1 MGAPAP
7 ELLIVGRLRKA
18 HGIKGALVVQ
28 PMTDAPAAVFAA
40 GRRLVVGT
48 PNGEPDPAG
57 RALVV
62 ESARAQ
68 PDGSLLVQFEGIAD
82 RTGAERWRDR
92 YLLADARDL
101 EPPAAGQVYIHE
113 LAGMRVELPSGQSL
127 GTVADVLELP
137 QGLALEIT
145 NGTRTALLPFH
156 ADFVREVDRAARR
169 IVAVPPN
176 GLFE

>member
-1 MGAPAP
+1 VAAPAP

-18 HGIKGALVVQ
+18 HGIRGALVVQ
-28 PMTDAPAAVFAA
+28 PMTDAPDAVFAA

-48 PNGEPDPAG
+48 TDGEPDPAG
-57 RALVV
+57 RALTVHD
-62 ESARAQ
+62 ARPQ
-68 PDGSLLVQFEGIAD
+68 PDGSVLVQFAGIGD
-82 RTGAERWRDR
+82 RTEAERWKDR

-101 EPPAAGQVYIHE
+101 EPPKPGEVYVHE

-145 NGTRTALLPFH
+145 DGARTALLPFH
-156 ADFVREVDRAARR
+156 ADFVRQVDRAARR
-169 IVAVPPN
+169 IVAVPPD

>member
-28 PMTDAPAAVFAA
+28 PMTDAQAAVFAA
-40 GRRLVVGT
+40 RRRLVMGA
-48 PNGEPDPAG
+48 PNGEPDPGG

-62 ESARAQ
+62 ASARAQ
-68 PDGSLLVQFEGIAD
+68 PDGSLLVQFEGTAS
-82 RTGAERWRDR
+82 RTDAERWRDR

-101 EPPAAGQVYIHE
+101 EPPAAGEVYIHE

-127 GTVADVLELP
+127 GTVAEVLELP

-145 NGTRTALLPFH
+145 DGIRTALLPFH
-156 ADFVREVDRAARR
+156 ADFVRAVDRAARR